1 MSDYSMVLELSVG
14 RLTLPVLPEK
24 LEVQC
29 AGDNET
35 AKVLSV
41 GEVSI
46 LRGRKLREI
55 TIKSV
60 FPAAAAPWVTGPISQ
75 PMVCVR
81 AIQAQRDGKKPLRL
95 ILTGFD
101 LDLNAAF
108 AVEDFDYCEQFG
120 AVGDIEYTL
129 KLKEYRAPT
138 ARLVTLPAKEGGAAV
153 VEEAP
158 RPGEP
163 ESPKTYTVVSGD
175 SLWAICKRSYGDG
188 SKYPELY
195 QRNKAVIDAGNRGKG
210 VSKYT
215 IYPGQVFML

>member
-1 MSDYSMVLELSVG
+1 MSGYSIVLELSAG

-24 LEVQC
+24 IEVKC

-35 AKVLSV
+35 AKVLSL

-46 LRGRKLREI
+46 LRGRKLREL

-75 PMVCVR
+75 PMTCVR
-81 AIQAQRDGKKPLRL
+81 GIQSQRDGKKPLRL

-120 AVGDIEYTL
+120 TVGDIDYTL

-138 ARLVTLPAKEGGAAV
+138 ARPVILPKVESSTAV
-153 VEEAP
+153 VGEAP
-158 RPGEP
+158 RSGEP
-163 ESPKTYTVVSGD
+163 EASKTYTVVSGD
-175 SLWAICKRSYGDG
+175 SLWAICKRCYGDG

-195 QRNKAVIDAGNRGKG
+195 QKNKAVIDAGNRGKG

-215 IYPGQVFML
+215 IYPGQVFTL

>member
-1 MSDYSMVLELSVG
+1 MSDYSMVLELSAG

-35 AKVLSV
+35 AKVLSI

-46 LRGRKLREI
+46 LQARKLREV

-120 AVGDIEYTL
+120 AVGDIDYTL

-175 SLWAICKRSYGDG
+175 SLWAICKRFYGDG

-195 QRNKAVIDAGNRGKG
+195 QKNKTVIDAGNRGKS
-210 VSKYT
+210 VPQYT